1 MKIYNKLVT
10 KILAFILVSS
20 LGVMTVSAAF
30 LSSLSDTMS
39 TLNITTLSNHDFSFI
54 TPTGI
59 AAAAVL
65 TLKFPTDFSIPAGG
79 SGLSFSDID
88 LLDDGVNVTL
98 ANSPAGATWGVAT
111 TSSTITFTNGSSAV
125 AANSV
130 VRIKIGTN
138 ATNQS
143 TGIQQITNAT
153 TPGNYGIGI
162 TGNFGD
168 VGTTTVDLATND
180 NVSINAVVNQTIT
193 FSVSSNTI
201 NFGALG
207 SGAVKYA
214 SSTNANGDTA
224 ETIAHTLTMA
234 TNGTG
239 GYSITVR
246 GATLTSQQNS
256 VDTITP
262 VGATS
267 ASSTPGTEQ
276 FAIRA
281 TSSGGTG
288 ATIDDTYKWATSYGY
303 DGQSTTTSAFA
314 TGSVATNTTTFSLR
328 YIANITATTESGN
341 YATTLTYVG
350 TANY

>member
-1 MKIYNKLVT
+1 M
-10 KILAFILVSS
+10 LVSS

-39 TLNITTLSNHDFSFI
+39 NLNITTLSNHDFSFI
-54 TPTGI
+54 TPTGV
-59 AAAAVL
+59 ASGAVL

-88 LLDDGVNVTL
+88 LLDDGVDVTL
-98 ANSPAGATWGVAT
+98 ANTAAGTTWGVAT
-111 TSSTITFTNGSSAV
+111 TSTTITFTNGTNVV

-130 VRIKIGTN
+130 IRIKIGTN

-143 TGIQQITNAT
+143 TGLQQITNAT

-168 VGTTTVDLATND
+168 VGTTTVDIATND
-180 NVSINAVVNQTIT
+180 NVSINAIVNQSIT
-193 FSVSSNTI
+193 FAVSSNTI

-207 SGAVKYA
+207 SGAAKFA
-214 SSTNANGDTA
+214 SSTNANGDSL
-224 ETIAHTLTMA
+224 ETIAHTLAMT
-234 TNGTG
+234 TNGTA

-246 GATLTSQQNS
+246 GATLTSQQDS
-256 VDTITP
+256 TDTITP
-262 VGATS
+262 IGATA

-281 TSSGGTG
+281 TAAGGTG
-288 ATIDDTYKWATSYGY
+288 STIDDTYVWGTSYGY
-303 DGQSTTTSAFA
+303 DGQATTTSAFA
-314 TGSVATNTTTFSLR
+314 TGNVPTNTTTFSLR
-328 YIANITATTESGN
+328 YVANISATTEAGN
-341 YATTLTYVG
+341 YATTLIYVG